1 LIYTPLGGR
10 TQIIEKGENGLY
22 DDAKRLSRVAI
33 AHPEGFPL
41 AVANIYCDLADAIR
55 GEKRDGLPT
64 APSGLRSMMAVHT
77 AVASARAGGTW
88 MDARPT
94 MFR

>member
-1 LIYTPLGGR
+1 M
-10 TQIIEKGENGLY
+10 EKGEAGLY

-41 AVANIYCDLADAIR
+41 AVANIYCDLADSLR
-55 GEKRDGLPT
+55 GQVRSGLPT
-64 APSGLRSMMAVHT
+64 AASGLRSMMAVHT
-77 AVASARAGGTW
+77 AVASAKAQGAW
-88 MDARPT
+88 LDATPP